1 MYIHVVFCST
11 STVPGTKWYHGGTTG
26 TMVPVVPPWYH
37 LVPGTVLVEQKTTCI
52 YTARTTISTKAK
64 ILRVHSI

>member
-1 MYIHVVFCST
+1 M
-11 STVPGTKWYHGGTTG
+11 VPYRTNLVPWYGNTG
-26 TMVPVVPPWYH
+26 TMVP
-37 LVPGTVLVEQKTTCI
+37 GTLLVEQKTTCI